1 MDDIGIFAIIMLA
14 VIAIVLISFGWD
26 EYQHSR
32 RVKRIAT
39 RGIRR
44 F

>member
-1 MDDIGIFAIIMLA
+1 MDDTVIVATIALA
-14 VIAIVLISFGWD
+14 LIAIVLISFGWD